1 MMKSLIVTSM
11 AFNEGA
17 MILTAYTCD
26 GEDISPELDWT
37 GTPPETVSIAVIV
50 EDPDAPDGVF
60 IHWVLYNLPGSTTS
74 LMADVPKIPHLPD
87 GSEQGMNSFGRSSYS
102 GPCPPKG
109 QRHRYF
115 FRVFA
120 LDQKVNIRGSATAEH
135 LRVAMEGHVLA
146 EGYLMGTYQRVDR

>member
-1 MMKSLIVTSM
+1 MKSLIVTSM

-17 MILTAYTCD
+17 MIPIAYTCD
-26 GEDISPELDWT
+26 GEDISPELVWADT
-37 GTPPETVSIAVIV
+37 PLGTISIAVIV
-50 EDPDAPDGVF
+50 EDPDAPGGVF
-60 IHWVLYNLPGSTTS
+60 IHWVLYNLPGGTAS
-74 LMADVPKIPHLPD
+74 LMTGVPKVPHLPD
-87 GSEQGMNSFGRSSYS
+87 GSEQGMNSFGRSSYR

-120 LDQKVNIRGSATAEH
+120 LDQKVNIRGSTTAEH
-135 LRVAMEGHVLA
+135 LKTAMKGHVLA